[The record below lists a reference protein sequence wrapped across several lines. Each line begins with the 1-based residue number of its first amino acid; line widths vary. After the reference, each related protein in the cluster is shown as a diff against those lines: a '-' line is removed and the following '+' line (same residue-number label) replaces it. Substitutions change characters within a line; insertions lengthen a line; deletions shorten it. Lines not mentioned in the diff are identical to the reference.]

1 MEKKQLFML
10 HFAGGNIYSFDFLKP
25 FLSDFEM
32 IPIELPGRGKRIKE
46 KLLTSYSEAAKDVYK
61 QISSQL
67 KGEEFVIY
75 GHSLGASLALGV
87 ADLLERNN
95 KIPQCVIVS
104 GNAGPGINAKRKN
117 RSSLERNEF
126 IDMLKELGGL
136 PKELLESEE
145 LLDFVLP
152 IIRSDFKIV
161 EEDFYINDIVI
172 NSPITAIMGNE
183 EKNVDKIKNWKNH
196 TKSNFMSY
204 VLTGNHFFIHNNTEQ
219 LVNIFLKSCQE
230 SENLV

>member
-1 MEKKQLFML
+1 MNKKQIFML
-10 HFAGGNIYSFDFLKP
+10 HFAGGNVYSFDFLKP
-25 FLSDFEM
+25 LLTDFEM
-32 IPIELPGRGKRIKE
+32 VPVELPGRGKRIKE
-46 KLLTSYSEAAKDVYK
+46 KLLVSYSEAVKDVYK

-87 ADLLERNN
+87 ADLLEKDN
-95 KIPQCVIVS
+95 KMPQSVIVS
-104 GNAGPGINAKRKN
+104 GNAGPGVNAERKN
-117 RSSLERNEF
+117 RSSLERDDF
-126 IDMLKELGGL
+126 IEMLKELGGL

-161 EEDFYINDIVI
+161 EEDFYINNIVI
-172 NSPITAIMGNE
+172 KSPITAIMGNE
-183 EKNVDKIKNWKNH
+183 EKNVDKITNWENH
-196 TKSNFMSY
+196 TQSNFISY
-204 VLTGNHFFIHNNTEQ
+204 VLNGNHFFIHNNTKE
-219 LVNIFLKSCQE
+219 LVEIFHKSCQE